1 MNDTA
6 PNAGEK
12 TLLIV
17 DDDAPYRQRLA
28 QAMEKRGFK
37 VTQAESCEAA
47 VAAAQAEPPR
57 YAVVDLRLTDG
68 SGLDVVPQIRKA
80 REDCRI
86 VMLTGY
92 GNIATAV
99 VAIKAGAVDYLPKPA
114 DASFAQL
121 IATYGIVPEHAVF
134 IDDMARNLKPAAA
147 LGMTTVL
154 VASDHDWAQPTA
166 GEEDFIDYTT
176 DNLAE
181 WLGDIALS
189 QPGN

>member
-1 MNDTA
+1 MTESGVNVGA
-6 PNAGEK
+6 ASAGEK

-47 VAAAQAEPPR
+47 IAAIRAEPPR

-99 VAIKAGAVDYLPKPA
+99 VR
-114 DASFAQL
+114 S
-121 IATYGIVPEHAVF
+121 E
-134 IDDMARNLKPAAA
+134 
-147 LGMTTVL
+147 
-154 VASDHDWAQPTA
+154 
-166 GEEDFIDYTT
+166 
-176 DNLAE
+176 
-181 WLGDIALS
+181 
-189 QPGN
+189 